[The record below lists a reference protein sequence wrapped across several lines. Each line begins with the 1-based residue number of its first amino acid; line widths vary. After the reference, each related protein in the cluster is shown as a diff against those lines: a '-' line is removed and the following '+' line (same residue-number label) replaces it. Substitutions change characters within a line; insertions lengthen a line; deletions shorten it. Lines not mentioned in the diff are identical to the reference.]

1 MLAVSGV
8 RQSRCA
14 QGGDPCCREGP
25 DGRHPAEHVGAS
37 GRPKQ
42 TRQPQPAWGGATC
55 RCSGGAA
62 DCGEEGRLLL
72 GAQSQWVPLGGVR
85 VSVARPG
92 WTRGHLGPSG
102 HSGPHPGL
110 HSTDLTVAD
119 VPQRGRSSPTP
130 GLHSPLVRPAASTLD
145 AQAPL
150 RLSPGSA

>member
-55 RCSGGAA
+55 RCSGGPLTA
-62 DCGEEGRLLL
+62 GRRGGCSLAPRASGCPWEVFVSVWPGL
-72 GAQSQWVPLGGVR
+72 GGLGGTWVPLD
-85 VSVARPG
+85 
-92 WTRGHLGPSG
+92 TRGLTQD
-102 HSGPHPGL
+102 
-110 HSTDLTVAD
+110 STQLT
-119 VPQRGRSSPTP
+119 
-130 GLHSPLVRPAASTLD
+130 
-145 AQAPL
+145 
-150 RLSPGSA
+150 